1 MSIGE
6 MGFFTQSSYE
16 EAVKL
21 LEALKEEKIPS
32 ELEDEIQHELRQLR
46 KAQAEQAP
54 MASPEGAPE
63 QADSRPSGR

>member
-32 ELEDEIQHELRQLR
+32 GLQDEIQT
-46 KAQAEQAP
+46 
-54 MASPEGAPE
+54 
-63 QADSRPSGR
+63 